1 MGSSGLA
8 DFSTGITVQATVNFG
23 DANEWERIIDLGN
36 GDASNNILFAR
47 EGTTGHLVFEI
58 YRGTTS
64 QGLCRFENGI
74 VANEFANYAVT
85 LDASGNC
92 QIYRNGSAQTTTW
105 TAGAAKGLPNNVT
118 RSSNYIGK
126 SNWAAD
132 DDFGGVIRSVALY
145 SRVLTSAE
153 IAVNYDAEREFTI
166 TYNSNDATSGSAPA
180 SGTYTTTSF
189 TSAGTAATV
198 AANSGSLARTG
209 RGFSGWNTAID
220 ESGTSYAAG
229 GSYQT
234 AADVTLYAI
243 FNDTTAPTFQS
254 GSVNAAGTQLTLTY
268 SEALSATTAATSA
281 FVVKNVNIPN
291 TVTAVAVSG
300 STVVLTLRETIYSG
314 QTVTVAYTD
323 PTAGNDA
330 NAIQD
335 STGNDAATLSAT
347 SVTNNATAAV
357 PAAARL
363 IGLNTETLVNL
374 TGPEGGIRGI
384 TSDGTKVFFRT
395 SNDYT
400 KMWEIPISSIT
411 SNPNG
416 TTAATATSWTITDSP
431 SLRETTAMAYS
442 SGCIFVLDASDVLKC
457 IDVTTRTA
465 STVTVPA
472 GKPLP
477 TGQVWLTGSLI
488 DFPDGRFGKVS
499 APTGSGSSYSSTL
512 RLYTVSGTGSAVT
525 LAWSEDITLLDI
537 ESFPSDDHGIATD
550 GTYLYRIQ
558 YASGYKVWRLRSGVD
573 SSIIFNG
580 NGSGSCAGSGTLCSI
595 NEPGTTNAT
604 YIAHDH
610 AGNRYF
616 VGDYS
621 HPQFYMTE
629 AQSPGSGPGS
639 DSTPPSQPGAPDL
652 VDGSD
657 AGSSN
662 TDNVTS
668 VGSPNISVV
677 AAENG
682 GTLTVTAT
690 KTGSSDVTCT
700 MVGTTS

>member
-1 MGSSGLA
+1 
-8 DFSTGITVQATVNFG
+8 
-23 DANEWERIIDLGN
+23 
-36 GDASNNILFAR
+36 
-47 EGTTGHLVFEI
+47 
-58 YRGTTS
+58 
-64 QGLCRFENGI
+64 
-74 VANEFANYAVT
+74 
-85 LDASGNC
+85 
-92 QIYRNGSAQTTTW
+92 
-105 TAGAAKGLPNNVT
+105 
-118 RSSNYIGK
+118 
-126 SNWAAD
+126 
-132 DDFGGVIRSVALY
+132 
-145 SRVLTSAE
+145 
-153 IAVNYDAEREFTI
+153 
-166 TYNSNDATSGSAPA
+166 
-180 SGTYTTTSF
+180 
-189 TSAGTAATV
+189 
-198 AANSGSLARTG
+198 
-209 RGFSGWNTAID
+209 
-220 ESGTSYAAG
+220 
-229 GSYQT
+229 
-234 AADVTLYAI
+234 
-243 FNDTTAPTFQS
+243 
-254 GSVNAAGTQLTLTY
+254 
-268 SEALSATTAATSA
+268 
-281 FVVKNVNIPN
+281 
-291 TVTAVAVSG
+291 
-300 STVVLTLRETIYSG
+300 
-314 QTVTVAYTD
+314 
-323 PTAGNDA
+323 
-330 NAIQD
+330 
-335 STGNDAATLSAT
+335 
-347 SVTNNATAAV
+347 
-357 PAAARL
+357 
-363 IGLNTETLVNL
+363 
-374 TGPEGGIRGI
+374 
-384 TSDGTKVFFRT
+384 
-395 SNDYT
+395 
-400 KMWEIPISSIT
+400 
-411 SNPNG
+411 
-416 TTAATATSWTITDSP
+416 
-431 SLRETTAMAYS
+431 MAYS

-700 MVGTTS
+700 MVGTTSGATCQLTSLADGTWSISASHADGAGNVSSTSSALSITIDTTAPVATLASVTATSTSTNIAFTVTGNENITCASLSSVVGDDFDVTNVS